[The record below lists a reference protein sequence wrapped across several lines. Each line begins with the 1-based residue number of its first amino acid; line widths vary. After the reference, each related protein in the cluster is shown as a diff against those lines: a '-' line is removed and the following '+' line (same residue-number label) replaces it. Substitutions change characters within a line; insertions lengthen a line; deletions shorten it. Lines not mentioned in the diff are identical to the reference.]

1 MKTIIVDDEP
11 EMLNNFRKLSQG
23 IESLNMVGEFQYPV
37 DALDY
42 ALTHPVDLALLDIAM
57 PCMTGLNL
65 AERLRENNPQVLIA
79 FLTASEKH
87 IREANLLDADD
98 YILKP
103 YTRETLENMA
113 RRMSFL
119 SRRLQKSLYVQ
130 TFGNFLVLKDDKPV
144 PLTGK
149 AKEILALVVT
159 RRGKEI
165 SNEEIFSTVWE
176 SRAYSNENMT
186 VYYNALRRLKN
197 TLENEGLGEL
207 LHSTTRG
214 QMLNTE
220 ITDCDYFAWLDR
232 NPKRDGRF
240 EGEFLSEYSWA
251 ESLLAELLH
260 QEGLI

>member
-11 EMLNNFRKLSQG
+11 EMLSNFRKLSQG
-23 IESLNMVGEFQYPV
+23 IESLYMVGEFQYPV

-65 AERLRENNPQVLIA
+65 AERLRENNPQILIA
-79 FLTASEKH
+79 FLTASEKY
-87 IREANLLDADD
+87 IREANLLDVDD

-113 RRMSFL
+113 RRMSLL

-165 SNEEIFSTVWE
+165 SNEEIFSTIWE
-176 SRAYSNENMT
+176 NREYSNNNMK
-186 VYYNALRRLKN
+186 VYYNALKRLRN
-197 TLENEGLGEL
+197 ALRENGISDILK
-207 LHSTTRG
+207 STARG
-214 QMLNTE
+214 QTVNTE
-220 ITDCDYFAWLDR
+220 IFDCDYYFWQDKDIR
-232 NPKRDGRF
+232 VKGRF
-240 EGEFLSEYSWA
+240 TGQFMHEYSWG
-251 ESLLAELLH
+251 EYILGEIMKEH
-260 QEGLI
+260 W